1 MFRRAC
7 VSIFAALFAVS
18 AHAAKPLTQPMP
30 LGENLAVEVVLNQQE
45 VGVDVSATNA
55 MAAGG
60 GLLGALIVAGVD
72 NARTKNAEERI
83 VPIRDLLI
91 AYKFND
97 AFERELRAKL
107 PSEGISTTPVFV
119 VQNTSLGAIDAQN
132 NHQSASRAFVL
143 TPRYAFDNR
152 FDQMTV
158 RITAQM
164 IERQPKSNGKTKVA
178 IGFSRAYTF
187 QFSLPETS
195 DKPEENVAAWT
206 AFGGDALVA
215 MLDEGVRQSI
225 DMLVFDFS
233 AEGRAQW
240 ENFDRK
246 ASVRLAGRSY
256 PGLKVR
262 ETPEWVWTRVGKG
275 WMQAVNGHR
284 IAAVL
289 PVSAQAAT
297 PAVEAA
303 AAVEPAAAG
312 AAVPAKTEAPATP

>member
-18 AHAAKPLTQPMP
+18 AYAAKPLTQPMP

-107 PSEGISTTPVFV
+107 PSDGISTTPVFV
-119 VQNTSLGAIDAQN
+119 VQNTSLAAIDAQN

-158 RITAQM
+158 RLTAQM
-164 IERQPKSNGKTKVA
+164 VERQPKGNGKIKAV
-178 IGFSRAYTF
+178 IGFSRTYTF

-195 DKPEENVAAWT
+195 DKPEENVEGWT

-215 MLDEGVRQSI
+215 MLDEGLRQSV

-240 ENFDRK
+240 ENYDRK

-262 ETPEWVWTRVGKG
+262 ETPDWVWTRVGKG
-275 WMQAVNGHR
+275 WMQAMNGHR
-284 IAAVL
+284 IAAAL
-289 PVSAQAAT
+289 PASPVAA
-297 PAVEAA
+297 PAAAVEAA
-303 AAVEPAAAG
+303 AVETTTVE